1 MVTCVNESNNLVLGR
16 GRLRF
21 DLLDKNKVPQG
32 ERYLGN
38 TPELTVTQDVTTLD
52 HFASDYGVKEM
63 DEQMTLQNTRS
74 GSFTCDNISME
85 NVSIFFGGEYR
96 KDVMSTASD
105 VKEILNK
112 GNPVRR
118 GRTYQLGVDED
129 YPQGLGG
136 VQASSFVIMYAAAG
150 VSISLGDG
158 DISSISGLTTLPP
171 ANYEFDPATGEVYTE
186 IDAPDMANPI
196 QLVVQYNRLA
206 QSQEMI
212 ISSDDETRGALRFI
226 SDNPKGLQKNYFWPL
241 VKLTPNGDY
250 ALKGDDWQVMSF
262 NFGVLRKDCAT
273 PMQVIYAP
281 GETIVGTP
289 TLAVVAAPTSIVAD
303 GTAISTLT
311 ATVKD
316 GQGSALANQDL
327 TFAVTLAGAT
337 LSKATAITDSQGKA
351 TVTIKGTTAG
361 TANVQTKLVSTNTT
375 VTTPVTLTASGG

>member
-1 MVTCVNESNNLVLGR
+1 MPTCTNEQNNLVLGR

-21 DLLDKNKVPQG
+21 DLLDKNGVPQG

-74 GSFTCDNISME
+74 GSFTTDNISME

-96 KDVMSTASD
+96 NDVMTQASD
-105 VKEILNK
+105 VKEILNG
-112 GNPVRR
+112 GNLVRQ

-136 VQASSFVIMYAAAG
+136 IQASSFVIMYAAAG

-158 DISSISGLTTLPP
+158 DISSISGLTTFPQ
-171 ANYEFDPATGEVYTE
+171 ANYEFDAATGELYIE
-186 IDAPDMANPI
+186 PDAPDAINPI

-206 QSQEMI
+206 QTQEMI
-212 ISSDDETRGALRFI
+212 ISSDDETRGALRFV

-273 PMQVIYAP
+273 PMQIVYAP
-281 GETIVGTP
+281 GVTLVGTP
-289 TLAVVAAPTSIVAD
+289 SISAVAVPTSIVAD
-303 GTAISTLT
+303 NT
-311 ATVKD
+311 ATSTITVTVLD
-316 GQGSALANQDL
+316 GQGTAAPNQDV
-327 TFAVTLAGAT
+327 TFATTLTGAT
-337 LSKATAITDSQGKA
+337 LSKSSGVTDSQGKVTL
-351 TVTIKGTTAG
+351 TVKGTTAG
-361 TANVQTKLVSTNTT
+361 TANVQSKLVSTNTT
-375 VTTPVTLTASGG
+375 VTTPVTLTAP